1 MQQIVIPIEHV
12 LRVWVWSQ
20 TLLDSNSKLWAARS
34 ESGYFAHQPQF
45 PSFLGTQQDYIT
57 QEPLKDHVTEFW
69 PIEGG
74 AKVRAPR
81 PGHKSGLLSPQCSDP
96 RGGFWGSG
104 TGRDTRWKE
113 PGFPHHHLQERCQ
126 IFRSTAWTLH
136 EWETNFF
143 LLSCWDLG
151 VYLSLVT
158 SVP

>member
-81 PGHKSGLLSPQCSDP
+81 PGHKSGPPLSPVQWSPWRILRLRDRKRHKMEGAWVPPSPLAGALPDIQEHRLDFTWMRNKLLFVKLLGFGGLSVISD
-96 RGGFWGSG
+96 
-104 TGRDTRWKE
+104 
-113 PGFPHHHLQERCQ
+113 
-126 IFRSTAWTLH
+126 
-136 EWETNFF
+136 
-143 LLSCWDLG
+143 
-151 VYLSLVT
+151 
-158 SVP
+158 